1 MNKTMQKENIDL
13 YWRLIQ
19 EDFKAFGISIES
31 FDAFLY
37 LLALSYFNKT
47 NTHLEK
53 SNLLPNSN
61 SLFGTVAKV
70 LLKVTEDKDDK
81 EIIEETNSV
90 FNDIIERWPPAFLE
104 NLDLNFLSSYA
115 LKTDYNIGKENFP
128 LFFEILL
135 KRHLETQGRNAGL
148 TILPEEISKFI
159 CDITA
164 TSTEQVIYNPFAG
177 LASFG
182 MHSNENSVYVGE
194 ELNERIAALA
204 NCRLWVRNNKI
215 YKAVYTGDSFDS
227 KLEFQNNIDLFVAS
241 PPFGLRIKQFEE
253 KLITQS
259 LESTSDTGKV
269 LLLLPNNFFI
279 SERKNHKELRKKLI
293 NEDLVDKVISFP
305 GGLLPN
311 SVIPFTILLL
321 DKSKEVPKHIT
332 FVKADAFVK
341 TNKRQ
346 KTLISSDLSAAIIE
360 ATSSDSIKRVSI
372 SDIKGTQLHP
382 NIYFTKEF
390 KGELLGNILKSLY
403 PKRINKKENITG
415 KYFRYG
421 SDQKSDSNLFIDTTS
436 IESVEIPKSSVKI
449 SETCIIITNKGSE
462 LKVALFEYA
471 GVPIYVSQLS
481 NCFIPNPEYDQEISL
496 EYISYILLG
505 DTVQEQ
511 LKLYN
516 SMSSV
521 FIINK
526 NDIKKIRI
534 EIPTFKKQLEKLKVL
549 RDTHYNFQLNK
560 REFDKII
567 AKTKEEALRNYQ
579 SLNHSL
585 RQYLNNLKSNAAGTK
600 SFLLKNEG
608 KALDLDIIYSKNLN
622 ITFREHLEHMNASIE
637 SMNALLKSLDNEK
650 SEIRREKKSLDQLVS
665 TALKR
670 FNNPDKFK
678 FSDTFKDDASFVT
691 EKGYV
696 HNFIEMSKEDFLN
709 IFSNIINN
717 AYHGFTD
724 PSKEYVVATS
734 IMNDFEKRE
743 LILEISNNGDPMP
756 EGFTYNKLITRGEKS
771 SRSSGTGI
779 GGSDIKQVLE
789 KHNAYFEII
798 SDPEDAFP
806 VKYILHFPAVNSDIF
821 KQILG
826 ELKLKSND

>member
-1 MNKTMQKENIDL
+1 MQKENIDL

-19 EDFKAFGISIES
+19 EDFKTFRISIES

-53 SNLLPNSN
+53 TNLLPNSN
-61 SLFGTVAKV
+61 GLFGSLAKG
-70 LLKVTEDKDDK
+70 LLKLTEDKDDK
-81 EIIEETNSV
+81 YIIEETNSV
-90 FNDIIERWPPAFLE
+90 FNDIIERWPAAFLE
-104 NLDLNFLSSYA
+104 NLKLNFLSSYA

-135 KRHLETQGRNAGL
+135 SRYLETQGRNAGL

-164 TSTEQVIYNPFAG
+164 TSSEQVIYNPFAG

-182 MHSNENSVYVGE
+182 MYSNENSVYVGE
-194 ELNERIAALA
+194 ELDERIAALA
-204 NCRLWVRNNKI
+204 NCRLWVRKNKI
-215 YKAVYTGDSFDS
+215 YKGVYTGDSFDS
-227 KLEFQNNIDLFVAS
+227 KLEFNNTVDLFVAS
-241 PPFGLRIKQFEE
+241 PPFGLRISNFVD
-253 KLITQS
+253 KLISDS
-259 LESTSDTGKV
+259 LKTTSDTGKV
-269 LLLLPNNFFI
+269 LLLLPNMFFI
-279 SERKNHKELRKKLI
+279 SERKDHKEFRKKLI

-305 GGLLPN
+305 RGLLPN
-311 SVIPFTILLL
+311 SGIPFTILLL
-321 DKSKEVPKHIT
+321 DKSKEIPKYIT
-332 FVKADAFVK
+332 FVKADAFVN

-346 KTLISSDLSAAIIE
+346 KTHISSGLSAAIIE
-360 ATSSDSIKRVSI
+360 GTNSDSIRRVSI
-372 SDIKGTQLHP
+372 SDIKSTQLHP

-421 SDQKSDSNLFIDTTS
+421 SGQKSDSNLIIDTTS

-481 NCFIPNPEYDQEISL
+481 NCFIPNPEYDKEVSL

-511 LKLYN
+511 LKLYS

-521 FIINK
+521 FVMNK
-526 NDIKKIRI
+526 NDIQKIRI

-560 REFDKII
+560 REFDKLI
-567 AKTKEEALRNYQ
+567 AKTKDEALRNYQ

-637 SMNALLKSLDNEK
+637 SMNTLLKSLDNEK
-650 SEIRREKKSLDQLVS
+650 KQVKVEKMSLDKLVS
-665 TALKR
+665 SALRR
-670 FNNPDKFK
+670 FNSLDNFK
-678 FSDTFKDDASFVT
+678 FSKTYKDESSFVT
-691 EKGYV
+691 EKGYF
-696 HNFIEMSKEDFLN
+696 NAEIEMNKDDFL
-709 IFSNIINN
+709 IVFSNIINN

-734 IMNDFEKRE
+734 IMNDFDKGE

-756 EGFTYNKLITRGEKS
+756 EGFTYNKLITRGEKN

-779 GGSDIKQVLE
+779 GGADIKQTLE

-806 VKYILHFPAVNSDIF
+806 VKYILHFPAVNSATFDKITE
-821 KQILG
+821 Q
-826 ELKLKSND
+826 LKNDSND

>member
-1 MNKTMQKENIDL
+1 MQKENIDL

-19 EDFKAFGISIES
+19 EEFKTFGISIES

-53 SNLLPNSN
+53 TNLLPNSN
-61 SLFGTVAKV
+61 GLFGGLAKG
-70 LLKVTEDKDDK
+70 LLKLTEDKDDK
-81 EIIEETNSV
+81 YIIEETNSV
-90 FNDIIERWPPAFLE
+90 FNDIIKRWPAAFLE
-104 NLDLNFLSSYA
+104 NLKLNFLSSYA

-135 KRHLETQGRNAGL
+135 KRYLETQGRNAGL

-164 TSTEQVIYNPFAG
+164 TSSEQVIYNPFAG

-182 MHSNENSVYVGE
+182 MYSNENSVYVGE
-194 ELNERIAALA
+194 ELDERIAALA
-204 NCRLWVRNNKI
+204 NCRLWLRKNKMH
-215 YKAVYTGDSFDS
+215 KAVYSGDSFDS
-227 KLEFQNNIDLFVAS
+227 KLEFNKKVDLFVAS
-241 PPFGLRIKQFEE
+241 PPFGLRISNFED
-253 KLITQS
+253 KLIAHS
-259 LESTSDTGKV
+259 LKSTSGKGKI
-269 LLLLPNNFFI
+269 LLLIPNTFLI
-279 SERKNHKELRKKLI
+279 SERKDHKELRKKLI
-293 NEDLVDKVISFP
+293 DDDLVDMVISFP

-311 SVIPFTILLL
+311 SGIAFSILILN
-321 DKSKEVPKHIT
+321 KSKKVPKDVT

-341 TNKRQ
+341 SNRRQ
-346 KTLISSDLSAAIIE
+346 KILVSSDLKAAILE
-360 ATSSDSIKRVSI
+360 DVNSESIKRVSI

-382 NIYFTKEF
+382 NLYFTKDF
-390 KGELLGNILKSLY
+390 KGELLGTILKSLN
-403 PKRINKKENITG
+403 PKRIYKKENITG
-415 KYFRYG
+415 KYFQFG
-421 SDQKSDSNLFIDTTS
+421 SDQKVESSLIVDISK
-436 IESVEIPKSSVKI
+436 IESVKIPKSAVEI
-449 SETCIIITNKGSE
+449 SQTCLIIINRGSD

-481 NCFIPNPEYDQEISL
+481 NFFIPNPEYNEDISL
-496 EYISYILLG
+496 EYISYTLLS

-521 FIINK
+521 FIMNK
-526 NDIKKIRI
+526 NDIQKIRI
-534 EIPTFKKQLEKLKVL
+534 EIPSFKEQLEKLNFL

-560 REFDKII
+560 REFDKLI
-567 AKTKEEALRNYQ
+567 AKTKDEALRNYQ

-637 SMNALLKSLDNEK
+637 SMNTLLKSLDNEK
-650 SEIRREKKSLDQLVS
+650 KQVKVEKMSLDKLVS
-665 TALKR
+665 SALRR
-670 FNNPDKFK
+670 FNSLDNFK
-678 FSDTFKDDASFVT
+678 FSKTYKDESSFVT
-691 EKGYV
+691 EKGYF
-696 HNFIEMSKEDFLN
+696 NAEIEMNKEDFL
-709 IFSNIINN
+709 IVFSNIINN

-724 PSKEYVVATS
+724 PSKEYVIATS
-734 IMNDFEKRE
+734 IMNDFEKGE

-806 VKYILHFPAVNSDIF
+806 IKYILHFPAVNSATFDKITE
-821 KQILG
+821 Q
-826 ELKLKSND
+826 LKNNSND